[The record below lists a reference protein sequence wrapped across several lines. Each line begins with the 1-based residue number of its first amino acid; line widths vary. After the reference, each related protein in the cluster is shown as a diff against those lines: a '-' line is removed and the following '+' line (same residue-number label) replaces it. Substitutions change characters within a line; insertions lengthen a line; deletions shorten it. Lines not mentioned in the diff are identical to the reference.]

1 MKNKAT
7 PAGTR
12 LNRWGYLIAG
22 FFSMLFAGVIYAWS
36 ILKAPL
42 AASFGWTPSALAT
55 LYHTN
60 AVLIDPFGQHQGL
73 SAIQDYL
80 SHLLANVDHCRFT
93 LDAPLCEGQR
103 FAVAWT
109 MHWSHPRLAGGKV
122 LQLAGCSVVT
132 VEDERIIHQRDY
144 YDAGEMLYEHLP
156 LLGWAV
162 RGAKR
167 RVRS

>member
-1 MKNKAT
+1 MSPSPSVISRFSTYYAT
-7 PAGTR
+7 LDTQP
-12 LNRWGYLIAG
+12 
-22 FFSMLFAGVIYAWS
+22 
-36 ILKAPL
+36 
-42 AASFGWTPSALAT
+42 PSALAA

-60 AVLIDPFGQHQGL
+60 AVLIDPFGQHRGL
-73 SAIQDYL
+73 SAIQSYL

>member
-1 MKNKAT
+1 MSPSPSIISRFSTYYAT
-7 PAGTR
+7 LDTQP
-12 LNRWGYLIAG
+12 
-22 FFSMLFAGVIYAWS
+22 
-36 ILKAPL
+36 
-42 AASFGWTPSALAT
+42 PSALAA

-73 SAIQDYL
+73 SAIQGYL

-109 MHWSHPRLAGGKV
+109 MHWSHPRLAGGKA
-122 LQLAGCSVVT
+122 LQLAGSVVT